1 MLQILAATT
10 NKHKIQEFQAMLGA
24 SVDSGRVG
32 IISPETIKG
41 FPEIIENGTTFEE
54 NARIK
59 AGQAARYA
67 DMAAFADDSGLEVKA
82 LGGAPGIYSA
92 RYGGENATYAEK
104 MAKLLDELKNFDD
117 RRARFVC
124 VIALAYRGD
133 IVETFR
139 GEVTG
144 RIAFE
149 PRGLEGFGYDP
160 IFIPDG
166 YDKTFGELGEDVKSK
181 ISHRA
186 RAFALA
192 AEFVHRELQTMDDF
206 EFV

>member
-10 NKHKIQEFQAMLGA
+10 NKHKIQEFQSMLDA
-24 SVDSGRVG
+24 SADSGRVC
-32 IISPETIKG
+32 IISPDTIKD
-41 FPEIIENGTTFEE
+41 FPEIIENGATFEE

-59 AGQAARYA
+59 ASQAARYA
-67 DMAAFADDSGLEVKA
+67 DMAAFADDSGLEVAA

-92 RYGGENATYAEK
+92 RYGGENATYPEK
-104 MAKLLDELKNFDD
+104 MAKILKELENAPD

-144 RIAFE
+144 RIAPE
-149 PRGLEGFGYDP
+149 PRGTDGFGYDP

-166 YDKTFGELGEDVKSK
+166 YDKTFGELGEEIKSR

-192 AEFVHRELQTMDDF
+192 ADFVHRELQTMDDF

>member
-10 NKHKIQEFQAMLGA
+10 NKHKIQEFQAMLDA
-24 SVDSGRVG
+24 SADSSRVC

-67 DMAAFADDSGLEVKA
+67 DMAAFADESGLEVAA

-104 MAKLLDELKNFDD
+104 MAKLLKELENVDD

-149 PRGLEGFGYDP
+149 PHGTDGFGYDP

-192 AEFVHRELQTMDDF
+192 ADFVHRELQTMDDF

>member
-10 NKHKIQEFQAMLGA
+10 NKHKIQEFQAMLDA
-24 SVDSGRVG
+24 SADSGRVC
-32 IISPETIKG
+32 IISPDTIRG
-41 FPEIIENGTTFEE
+41 FPEIVENGATFEE

-59 AGQAARYA
+59 ASQAARYA
-67 DMAAFADDSGLEVKA
+67 DMVAFADDSGLEVAA

-92 RYGGENATYAEK
+92 RYGGENATYPEK
-104 MAKLLDELKNFDD
+104 MAKILKELENASD

-144 RIAFE
+144 HIAPE
-149 PRGLEGFGYDP
+149 PRGMEGFGYDP

-166 YDKTFGELGEDVKSK
+166 YDKTFGELGEEIKSR

-192 AEFVHRELQTMDDF
+192 ADFVHRELQTMDDF

>member
-10 NKHKIQEFQAMLGA
+10 NKHKIHEFQAMLDA
-24 SVDSGRVG
+24 SADSGRVC
-32 IISPETIKG
+32 IISPDTIKG
-41 FPEIIENGTTFEE
+41 FPEIIENGKSFEE
-54 NARIK
+54 NA
-59 AGQAARYA
+59 
-67 DMAAFADDSGLEVKA
+67 S
-82 LGGAPGIYSA
+82 
-92 RYGGENATYAEK
+92 YAEK
-104 MAKLLDELKNFDD
+104 MAKLLNELKNFDD

-144 RIAFE
+144 CIAPE
-149 PRGLEGFGYDP
+149 PRGTQGFGYDP

-181 ISHRA
+181 LSHRA

>member
-10 NKHKIQEFQAMLGA
+10 NKHKIQEFQAMLDA
-24 SVDSGRVG
+24 SADSGRVC
-32 IISPETIKG
+32 IISPDTIKD

-67 DMAAFADDSGLEVKA
+67 DMAAFADDSGLEVAA

-104 MAKLLDELKNFDD
+104 MAKLLDELKNFED

-149 PRGLEGFGYDP
+149 PRGTEGFGYDP
-160 IFIPDG
+160 LFIPDG

-192 AEFVHRELQTMDDF
+192 ADFIHRELQTMDDF

>member
-10 NKHKIQEFQAMLGA
+10 NQHKIREFQAMLDA
-24 SVDSGRVG
+24 SADSGRVN
-32 IISPETIKG
+32 IISPDTIKG
-41 FPEIIENGTTFEE
+41 FPEIVENGSSFEE

-59 AGQAARYA
+59 AGAAARYA

-92 RYGGENATYAEK
+92 RYAGKNASYPEK
-104 MAKLLDELKNFDD
+104 MAKLLAELKNFDD
-117 RRARFVC
+117 RRARVVC

-144 RIAFE
+144 TIAPE
-149 PRGLEGFGYDP
+149 PRGTEGFGYDP

-166 YDKTFGELGEDVKSK
+166 YDRTFGELGEEVKSK
-181 ISHRA
+181 LSHRA

>member
-10 NKHKIQEFQAMLGA
+10 NKHKIREFQAMLDA
-24 SVDSGRVG
+24 SADSGRVC
-32 IISPETIKG
+32 IISPDTIKG
-41 FPEIIENGTTFEE
+41 FPEIVENGNSFEE

-59 AGQAARYA
+59 AGVAARYA

-92 RYGGENATYAEK
+92 RYAGDGATDARRIE
-104 MAKLLDELKNFDD
+104 KLLKELEGKTD

-144 RIAFE
+144 TIAPE
-149 PRGLEGFGYDP
+149 PRGTEGFGYDP

-166 YDKTFGELGEDVKSK
+166 YDRTFGELGEEVKSK
-181 ISHRA
+181 LSHRA

>member
-10 NKHKIQEFQAMLGA
+10 NKHKIQEFQAMLDVSA
-24 SVDSGRVG
+24 DSGRVS
-32 IISPETIKG
+32 IISPDTIRG
-41 FPEIIENGTTFEE
+41 FPEIIENGSSFEE

-67 DMAAFADDSGLEVKA
+67 DMAAFADDSGLEVAA

-92 RYGGENATYAEK
+92 RYAGENASYPEK
-104 MAKLLDELKNFDD
+104 MAKLLAELKNSDD

-149 PRGLEGFGYDP
+149 PRGTDGFGYDP

-166 YDKTFGELGEDVKSK
+166 YDKTFGELGEEVKSK

>member
-10 NKHKIQEFQAMLGA
+10 NKHKIQEFQTMLDA
-24 SVDSGRVG
+24 SADSGRVC
-32 IISPETIKG
+32 IISPDTIKG
-41 FPEIIENGTTFEE
+41 FPDIVENGNSFEE

-67 DMAAFADDSGLEVKA
+67 DMAAFADDSGLEVAA
-82 LGGAPGIYSA
+82 LGGTPGIYSA
-92 RYGGENATYAEK
+92 RYAGENATYAEK
-104 MAKLLDELKNFDD
+104 MAKLLDELKNVED

-144 RIAFE
+144 RIAYE
-149 PRGLEGFGYDP
+149 PRGTEGFGYDP
-160 IFIPDG
+160 VFIPDG
-166 YDKTFGELGEDVKSK
+166 YDKTFGELGEDVKSR

>member
-10 NKHKIQEFQAMLGA
+10 NKHKIREFQAMLDVSA
-24 SVDSGRVG
+24 DSGRVC
-32 IISPETIKG
+32 IISPDSIKG
-41 FPEIIENGTTFEE
+41 FPEIVENGSSFEE

-59 AGQAARYA
+59 AGQAASYA
-67 DMAAFADDSGLEVKA
+67 DMAAFADDSGLEVAA

-92 RYGGENATYAEK
+92 RYGGENAPYPEK
-104 MAKLLDELKNFDD
+104 IAKLLKELENVGD

-144 RIAFE
+144 RIALE
-149 PRGLEGFGYDP
+149 PRGSQGFGYDP
-160 IFIPDG
+160 VFIPDG
-166 YDKTFGELGEDVKSK
+166 YDRTFGELGEEVKSK

-192 AEFVHRELQTMDDF
+192 AEFIHRELQTMDDF

>member
-10 NKHKIQEFQAMLGA
+10 NKHKIQEFQSMLDVSA
-24 SVDSGRVG
+24 DSGRVC
-32 IISPETIKG
+32 IISPDTIKD
-41 FPEIIENGTTFEE
+41 FPEIVENGTTFEE

-59 AGQAARYA
+59 ASQAARYA
-67 DMAAFADDSGLEVKA
+67 DMAAFADDSGLEVAA

-92 RYGGENATYAEK
+92 RYAGENATYPEK
-104 MAKLLDELKNFDD
+104 MAKILKELENASD

-144 RIAFE
+144 RIAPE
-149 PRGLEGFGYDP
+149 PRGTEGFGYDP

-166 YDKTFGELGEDVKSK
+166 YDKTFGELGEEIKSR

-192 AEFVHRELQTMDDF
+192 ADFVHRELQTMDDF

>member
-10 NKHKIQEFQAMLGA
+10 NKHKIQEFQAMLDA
-24 SVDSGRVG
+24 SADSGRVC
-32 IISPETIKG
+32 ILSPDTIPG
-41 FPEIIENGTTFEE
+41 FPEIVENGASFEE

-67 DMAAFADDSGLEVKA
+67 DMAAFADDSGLEVAA

-92 RYGGENATYAEK
+92 RYGGEDATYQEK
-104 MAKLLDELKNFDD
+104 MAKILKELENASD

-149 PRGLEGFGYDP
+149 PRGTDGFGYDP

-166 YDKTFGELGEDVKSK
+166 YDKTFGELGEEVKSK

-192 AEFVHRELQTMDDF
+192 ADFVHRELQTMDDF

>member
-1 MLQILAATT
+1 
-10 NKHKIQEFQAMLGA
+10 
-24 SVDSGRVG
+24 
-32 IISPETIKG
+32 
-41 FPEIIENGTTFEE
+41 
-54 NARIK
+54 
-59 AGQAARYA
+59 
-67 DMAAFADDSGLEVKA
+67 
-82 LGGAPGIYSA
+82 
-92 RYGGENATYAEK
+92 
-104 MAKLLDELKNFDD
+104 MAKLLDELKGFDD

-144 RIAFE
+144 RIASE

-160 IFIPDG
+160 VFIPDG
-166 YDKTFGELGEDVKSK
+166 YDRTFGELGEEVKSR

-192 AEFVHRELQTMDDF
+192 ADFIHRELQTMDDF

>member
-10 NKHKIQEFQAMLGA
+10 NKHKIQEFQAMLDA
-24 SVDSGRVG
+24 SADSSRVG
-32 IISPETIKG
+32 IISPDTIKG
-41 FPEIIENGTTFEE
+41 FPEIIENGTSFEE

-117 RRARFVC
+117 RQARFVC

-149 PRGLEGFGYDP
+149 PRGMEGFGYDP
-160 IFIPDG
+160 IFIQDG

>member
-10 NKHKIQEFQAMLGA
+10 NKHKIQEFQAMLDA
-24 SVDSGRVG
+24 SADSDRVC
-32 IISPETIKG
+32 IISPDTIKG
-41 FPEIIENGTTFEE
+41 FPEIVENGTTFEE

-92 RYGGENATYAEK
+92 RYAGENATYPEK
-104 MAKLLDELKNFDD
+104 MAKLLAELKNFDD

-144 RIAFE
+144 RIADA
-149 PRGLEGFGYDP
+149 PRGTQGFGYDP
-160 IFIPDG
+160 VFIPDG
-166 YDKTFGELGEDVKSK
+166 YDKTFGELGEEVKSK

-192 AEFVHRELQTMDDF
+192 TDFIHRELQTMDDF

>member
-1 MLQILAATT
+1 MLQLLAATT
-10 NKHKIQEFQAMLGA
+10 NKHKIQEFQAMLDA
-24 SVDSGRVG
+24 SADSARVC
-32 IISPETIKG
+32 IISPDTIKG

-59 AGQAARYA
+59 AGQAASYA
-67 DMAAFADDSGLEVKA
+67 DMAAFADDSGLEVAA

-104 MAKLLDELKNFDD
+104 MAKLLNELENVED

-149 PRGLEGFGYDP
+149 PRGTDGFGYDP

-192 AEFVHRELQTMDDF
+192 ADFVHRELQTMDDF

>member
-10 NKHKIQEFQAMLGA
+10 NKNKIREFQAMLDVSA
-24 SVDSGRVG
+24 DSGRVC
-32 IISPETIKG
+32 IISPDSIKG
-41 FPEIIENGTTFEE
+41 FPEIAENGSSFEE

-59 AGQAARYA
+59 AGQAASYA
-67 DMAAFADDSGLEVKA
+67 DMAAFADDSGLEVAA

-92 RYGGENATYAEK
+92 RYGGENATYPEK
-104 MAKLLDELKNFDD
+104 IAKLLKEIENAED

-149 PRGLEGFGYDP
+149 PRGSQGFGYDP
-160 IFIPDG
+160 VFIPDG
-166 YDKTFGELGEDVKSK
+166 YDRTFGELGEDVKSK

-192 AEFVHRELQTMDDF
+192 AEFIHRELQTMDDF

>member
-10 NKHKIQEFQAMLGA
+10 NKHKIQEFQAMLDVSA
-24 SVDSGRVG
+24 DSGRVC
-32 IISPETIKG
+32 IISPDSIKD
-41 FPEIIENGTTFEE
+41 FPVIVENGASFEE

-67 DMAAFADDSGLEVKA
+67 DMAAFADDSGLEVAA

-92 RYGGENATYAEK
+92 RYAGENASYAEK

-144 RIAFE
+144 RIAPE
-149 PRGLEGFGYDP
+149 PRGTEGFGYDP

-166 YDKTFGELGEDVKSK
+166 YDKTFGELGEEVKSK
-181 ISHRA
+181 LSHRA

-192 AEFVHRELQTMDDF
+192 AEFIHRELQTMDDF

>member
-10 NKHKIQEFQAMLGA
+10 NKHKIQEFQAMLDV
-24 SVDSGRVG
+24 SSDSGRVC
-32 IISPETIKG
+32 IISPDTIKG
-41 FPEIIENGTTFEE
+41 FPEIIENGSSFEE

-67 DMAAFADDSGLEVKA
+67 DMAAFADDSGLEVAA

-92 RYGGENATYAEK
+92 RYGGGNASYPEK
-104 MAKLLDELKNFDD
+104 MAKLLNELKNAED

-149 PRGLEGFGYDP
+149 PRGTDGFGYDP

-192 AEFVHRELQTMDDF
+192 AEFIHRELQTMDDF